1 MADEP
6 QLSDVQLAF
15 LRVLWDLGEGS
26 VAAVQAGLRA
36 VGRDL
41 APTTVSTVL
50 SRLEK
55 KGLVAHVTRG
65 RQYVYRAV
73 LSEQEVRQ
81 SMLARV
87 TEHLFGGDV
96 TALVSH
102 LLGAEPLDEDELAE
116 IQALLAARAGDPG
129 TDVKDESD
137 D

>member
-36 VGRDL
+36 AGRDL

-55 KGLVAHVTRG
+55 RGLVAHQAQG
-65 RQYVYRAV
+65 RQYLYRAL
-73 LSEQEVRQ
+73 LSEQEVRR
-81 SMLARV
+81 SMVSRV

-102 LLGAEPLDEDELAE
+102 LLGAEPLADDELAE
-116 IQALLAARAGDPG
+116 IQALLASRSGGVA
-129 TDVKDESD
+129 TDEVD
-137 D
+137 DD